1 MESWKA
7 IGRFKRYKNG
17 KGKEWRTGKDGK
29 MKKKRL
35 SEVMLFLPIWI
46 IITMFILVSLTFHF
60 IIDRHIHSLTRDGI
74 DKEFEIMDE
83 VYHQNGSQYIISD
96 REEPYII
103 VPTEYLILDENGKIL
118 FFSEREDIEEG
129 REKGRFIS
137 KYIMEHGIFLK
148 EKAQKISIFNKT
160 FLVSGKYYQ
169 GIFDYDAIIEAENG
183 EVGKKY
189 LYLVYVDIT
198 ALQRLADTMN
208 QSLMVIIICIGGMAL
223 FFMIQILKRVS
234 ISFDSLDKYLI
245 QIGNREEIK
254 HPPAFSY
261 QEFSNIVDTVE
272 NMSERIRQSEQL
284 QKQFFQNAS
293 HELRTPLMSIQGYAE
308 GLKYNVMKNPENS
321 CDIILKE
328 SKRMSDLVD
337 EILFLS
343 KFEAKELKKEE
354 ISVEDILYSCGN
366 QVYIKNQHK
375 HLKIL
380 WEIPKGLIIY
390 GDETM
395 LQRAFSN
402 ILSNALR
409 YAKTQVR
416 IIVLIEE
423 KNIVVHIIDDG
434 KGISAEELPHIFER
448 FYKGKGGNFGIGL
461 SMAKYI
467 IEKHGGKILVLSQK
481 SCTDFSIIIPRE

>member
-1 MESWKA
+1 MVNERK
-7 IGRFKRYKNG
+7 I
-17 KGKEWRTGKDGK
+17 K
-29 MKKKRL
+29 MKKDKTMKKKCL
-35 SEVMLFLPIWI
+35 SEILLSMPILT

-60 IIDRHIHSLTRDGI
+60 IIDRHIHFLTKDGI

-83 VYHQNGSQYIISD
+83 VYYENGNEYIVSD
-96 REEPYII
+96 IEEPYII
-103 VPTEYLILDENGKIL
+103 VPTEYFILDEGGKIL
-118 FFSEREDIEEG
+118 FSSEQENIEAREDNG
-129 REKGRFIS
+129 KFIS
-137 KYIMEHGIFLK
+137 KYIIEHGMVLK
-148 EKAQKISIFNKT
+148 EKPQKISIFHKT
-160 FLVSGKYYQ
+160 FLVSAKYYQ
-169 GIFDYDAIIEAENG
+169 GRFDYDAIIREKEG
-183 EVGKKY
+183 EIGKKY
-189 LYLVYVDIT
+189 GCFVYVDIT
-198 ALQRLADTMN
+198 ALQKLADTMN
-208 QSLMVIIICIGGMAL
+208 QSLMIIIICIGGIAL
-223 FFMIQILKRVS
+223 LIMIQILKKVS
-234 ISFDSLDKYLI
+234 ISFKSLDKYLI
-245 QIGNREEIK
+245 QIGNHEDLK
-254 HPPAFSY
+254 NPPEFSY
-261 QEFSNIVDTVE
+261 KEFSNIIDTVE
-272 NMSERIRQSEQL
+272 DMLQRIQESEQL

-308 GLKYNVMKNPENS
+308 GLKYNIMKNPENS

-343 KFEAKELKKEE
+343 KFEARELEKEE
-354 ISVEDILYSCGN
+354 ISIEDILYSCGN

-375 HLKIL
+375 NLKIL

-409 YAKTQVR
+409 YAKTEIR
-416 IIVLIEE
+416 IIVLVED

-434 KGISAEELPHIFER
+434 EGISSKELPHIFER

-467 IEKHGGKILVLSQK
+467 IEKHGGKILVSSQK
-481 SCTDFSIIIPRE
+481 SCTDFSIIIPIG